1 MNSESIE
8 MRKECV
14 PWFEKLL
21 ALYRRLQFSSRLL
34 ALNGFYVLICNRLVL
49 ICNRLVFDL
58 DPLIVLLT
66 FLVGPRERRVWQ
78 VDIQLCTA
86 VYLRPSSMPR

>member
-1 MNSESIE
+1 MNSKSIE

-34 ALNGFYVLICNRLVL
+34 ALNGFYVLICNHLVL
-49 ICNRLVFDL
+49 ICNRLVF
-58 DPLIVLLT
+58 I
-66 FLVGPRERRVWQ
+66 
-78 VDIQLCTA
+78 
-86 VYLRPSSMPR
+86 

>member
-1 MNSESIE
+1 MNSKSIE

-34 ALNGFYVLICNRLVL
+34 ALNGFYVLICNHLVL
-49 ICNRLVFDL
+49 ICNRSVLDL
-58 DPLIVLLT
+58 DLLIMLLT
-66 FLVGPRERRVWQ
+66 FLVRLRKQHVWH
-78 VDIQLCTA
+78 VGVQLY
-86 VYLRPSSMPR
+86 VLPPSSMSR

>member
-1 MNSESIE
+1 MNLERME

-34 ALNGFYVLICNRLVL
+34 ALNGFYVLICNRLIL
-49 ICNRLVFDL
+49 DL
-58 DPLIVLLT
+58 DLLIVLLT

-86 VYLRPSSMPR
+86 VYLRPSTMPR